1 MTEPSVPRVSIVTT
15 CKGRLHHLRQSL
27 PSFLVQPDSEVIV
40 VDYDCPDD
48 TAGVCAREF
57 PDARVVKV
65 ENQPRFNWARAR
77 NLGAAAARGAWIAF
91 FDADMVMSPDFVRN
105 LGPLGRRGIFHRFFP
120 INMPTQSACGSC
132 VVRREDYLAVDR
144 YDEVM
149 QGYGGEDQDLYF
161 RLELAGVK
169 AEKMD
174 FAMLAEI
181 IQHHDR
187 ERVRFGV
194 HATVLRHQQA
204 NDVYYLVKHSLMRHV
219 GIDGLPEA
227 QRQTL
232 YRLVCDVVED
242 ASRSPESPIHFT
254 VELPRDPIGMWTV
267 GWSAKRHLVFDL
279 KPNLEELKIRI
290 GQEGVDDA
298 K

>member
-1 MTEPSVPRVSIVTT
+1 MTEQVLPKVSIITT
-15 CKGRLHHLRQSL
+15 CKGRLHHLRQAL
-27 PSFLVQPDSEVIV
+27 PSFLAQPDTEVIV

-57 PDARVVKV
+57 PAARVVKV
-65 ENQPRFNWARAR
+65 TDAPRFNWARAR
-77 NLGAAAARGAWIAF
+77 NLGAATARGEWIAF
-91 FDADMVMSPDFVRN
+91 FDADIVMAPDFM
-105 LGPLGRRGIFHRFFP
+105 RRLAPALDTRGTFHRFVP
-120 INMPTQSACGSC
+120 NNIRTQPACGSC
-132 VVRREDYLAVDR
+132 VVRREDYIAIDR

-161 RLELAGVK
+161 RLELSGVK
-169 AEKMD
+169 AQRMD
-174 FAMLAEI
+174 FDMLAEI

-194 HATVLRHQQA
+194 YATVLRHQQA

-219 GIDGLPEA
+219 GIDGLPEP

-232 YRLVCDVVED
+232 YGLVRDVVED

-254 VELPRDPIGMWTV
+254 MELPRDPIGMWTV
-267 GWSAKRHLVFDL
+267 GWSFKRHLVFDL
-279 KPNLEELKIRI
+279 TPNLEEIKIRI
-290 GQEGVDDA
+290 GQEGVD
-298 K
+298 